1 MEEVFKMMDDMIDEI
16 GKQQAQDRI
25 EADRQA
31 KALEY
36 LLWKRFPDGKA
47 SIKGT
52 RELFSKFLDK
62 EQTERAIA
70 GLTILTR

>member
-1 MEEVFKMMDDMIDEI
+1 MKEVFKMMDDMIDEM
-16 GKQQAQDRI
+16 GKQQAQNRI
-25 EADRQA
+25 KADRQA
-31 KALEY
+31 KALEKM
-36 LLWKRFPDGKA
+36 LWKRFPDGKA